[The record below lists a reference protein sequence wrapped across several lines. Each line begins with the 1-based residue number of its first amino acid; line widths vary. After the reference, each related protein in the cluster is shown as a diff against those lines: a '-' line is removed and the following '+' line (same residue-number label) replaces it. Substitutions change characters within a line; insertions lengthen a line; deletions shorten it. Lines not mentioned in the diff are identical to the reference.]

1 MVRVTIAPEVVR
13 QLHALPN
20 PIQVRLLHMVERL
33 QHWPAVSGAKPL
45 RGVLAGHFRMRT
57 GDFRMQFHV
66 RGDRIVIEKVG
77 HREGFHDE

>member
-1 MVRVTIAPEVVR
+1 MARVTIAPDVVR

-20 PIQVRLLHMVERL
+20 PIKVRLLHMVERL

-45 RGVLAGHFRMRT
+45 RGDLAGRYRLCT
-57 GDFRMQFHV
+57 GDYRMQFRV
-66 RGDRIVIEKVG
+66 RGDQLVIEKVG